1 MERTKV
7 INKSDI
13 MKAIKMRGPIGWIVS
28 TLAMSILGFNKVN
41 RSFYRCRHLSG
52 PEFSEAILNDI
63 GISSDVNSAQLDY
76 LPLEGPFITIS
87 NHHFGGADGLMLSS
101 IVGAI
106 RPDLKILTNFLLS
119 MIPTLEESFLP
130 VNPFSDS
137 ASKRKSIAGIRMAK
151 EHLENGGCLGLFPA
165 GEVATIQKGE
175 NRTSL
180 KSGRVVEDIPW
191 PSNMIK
197 LIKNANVPVVP
208 IYFEGENSRWFHF
221 LGRIHPMLRTLSLA
235 NQLFKKRG
243 KTIPMR
249 IGWPIFPSE
258 IADFDNLNDLGRHL
272 RSRVYALQADFADP
286 NKENK
291 MEHVSPIALPRDR
304 KAIVKELSRIKD
316 KKLYQTAQY
325 QCFLADYKDI
335 PNLIHEIGRRR
346 EEAFRASGEGTNT
359 ALDIDCFDPYFKH
372 LILWDS
378 SKKKLAGAYR
388 LGIGEEIFEKHSGIN
403 GFYSSSLFVYSEEF
417 EPILRK
423 TIELGRSFVSVQYQ
437 REALP
442 LMLLIKGLMHS
453 LMLYP
458 DTEYFIGP
466 VSISN
471 SYPRFFQSLMF
482 YYLNENCS
490 SHIGL
495 DLVSPRRPF
504 VPDYLKTNPEYLLMG
519 KMNTLEKFDK
529 FLLRLSDNRYRM
541 PTLLKKYIKIN
552 SRIIC
557 FNVDPLFN
565 YCLDGLILLKITD
578 FPKQELLM
586 MTRDIENPFEREKIL
601 NRFSY
606 SLKDKE

>member
-1 MERTKV
+1 
-7 INKSDI
+7 
-13 MKAIKMRGPIGWIVS
+13 MKAIKMRGPIGWIVA
-28 TLAMSILGFNKVN
+28 TLAMSVLGFNKVN

-52 PEFSEAILNDI
+52 PDFSEAILKDI
-63 GISSDVNSAQLDY
+63 GISCDVNTPQLEY

-165 GEVATIQKGE
+165 GEVATIQKGD

-180 KSGRVVEDIPW
+180 KGGRVVEDIPW

-258 IADFDNLNDLGRHL
+258 IADFDNIDDLGRHL

-291 MEHVSPIALPRDR
+291 MEH
-304 KAIVKELSRIKD
+304 
-316 KKLYQTAQY
+316 
-325 QCFLADYKDI
+325 
-335 PNLIHEIGRRR
+335 
-346 EEAFRASGEGTNT
+346 
-359 ALDIDCFDPYFKH
+359 
-372 LILWDS
+372 
-378 SKKKLAGAYR
+378 
-388 LGIGEEIFEKHSGIN
+388 
-403 GFYSSSLFVYSEEF
+403 
-417 EPILRK
+417 
-423 TIELGRSFVSVQYQ
+423 
-437 REALP
+437 
-442 LMLLIKGLMHS
+442 
-453 LMLYP
+453 
-458 DTEYFIGP
+458 
-466 VSISN
+466 
-471 SYPRFFQSLMF
+471 
-482 YYLNENCS
+482 
-490 SHIGL
+490 
-495 DLVSPRRPF
+495 SPRSPF
-504 VPDYLKTNPEYLLMG
+504 PETA
-519 KMNTLEKFDK
+519 K
-529 FLLRLSDNRYRM
+529 R
-541 PTLLKKYIKIN
+541 
-552 SRIIC
+552 
-557 FNVDPLFN
+557 
-565 YCLDGLILLKITD
+565 
-578 FPKQELLM
+578 
-586 MTRDIENPFEREKIL
+586 
-601 NRFSY
+601 
-606 SLKDKE
+606 